1 MPADFFIDTQLG
13 IVFSKAVGVFTLA
26 DCLGH
31 TDRLQSRPEFRPE
44 FNQLFD
50 FRRVSEVALS
60 NDDIRRLAQRT
71 IFSTT
76 SRRAFVVS
84 GDLEF
89 GIGRMF
95 EAYRDIAGESGIM
108 MFREMK
114 EALSWLSLSAEPD
127 PSLFPNL
134 DSPAPGR

>member
-13 IVFSKAVGVFTLA
+13 VVFSKAVGMLALA
-26 DCLGH
+26 DGLDH
-31 TDRLQSRPEFRPE
+31 MDRLQSHPDFRPE
-44 FNQLFD
+44 FKQLFD

-71 IFSTT
+71 IFGKT

-95 EAYRDIAGESGIM
+95 EAYRDVAGESGIVI
-108 MFREMK
+108 FREMK
-114 EALSWLSLSAEPD
+114 EALAWLSLSAEPE
-127 PSLFPNL
+127 PGLFAKLNL
-134 DSPAPGR
+134 PGNEA